1 MSLFRKKKQEAPEAP
16 TPVIRSPCEIFGH
29 TWKDF
34 PAYMTTIWDRHGES
48 SITITEPYVCLCCK
62 QRKDVPLLHF
72 QYYNINRNTLTDI
85 KQQYEQEYA
94 SILKPRGIIEDMIND
109 VIYVDREKLDAWERL
124 HGNAPEKKEFKFKIP
139 GEQE

>member
-1 MSLFRKKKQEAPEAP
+1 MSLFRKKKQETPETPA
-16 TPVIRSPCEIFGH
+16 PVIRSPCEIFGH

-34 PAYMTTIWDRHGES
+34 PAYMTAIWTKYGES
-48 SITITEPYVCLCCK
+48 SVTITEPYVCLCCK

-72 QYYNINRNTLTDI
+72 QYYNISRNTLADI
-85 KQQYEQEYA
+85 KRQYEQEYA

-124 HGNAPEKKEFKFKIP
+124 HSNTKKKEEFKFKIP
-139 GEQE
+139 GEE